1 MVGVAGEGGR
11 EFCCDFAIWRRDT
24 LCMCLCGGV
33 CEEHR
38 WPKDNNNNNT
48 ITKAKGVIN

>member
-1 MVGVAGEGGR
+1 M
-11 EFCCDFAIWRRDT
+11 I
-24 LCMCLCGGV
+24 LCVCVCAGV
-33 CEEHR
+33 CVYEEHR